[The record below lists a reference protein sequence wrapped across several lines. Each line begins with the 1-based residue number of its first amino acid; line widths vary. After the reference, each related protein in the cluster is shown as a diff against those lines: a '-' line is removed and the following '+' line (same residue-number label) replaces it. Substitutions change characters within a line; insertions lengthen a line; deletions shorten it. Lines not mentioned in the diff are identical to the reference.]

1 MKAYS
6 QDECTEF
13 MARATLQDISRWG
26 SKNPT
31 YLSKNSGTLI
41 NRLYRMKVWVTH
53 RNGEPDYCTT
63 EDINE
68 FVSMIMHRVSFGS
81 LEFDLLNIV
90 ANQIYAPD
98 YKGHDLEEGG
108 ISIHNKAILLS
119 LMDAEKIKNR
129 VDLCF
134 GDERAAVI
142 SKLYQMIIDVY
153 IPTDN
158 PEELIQNLMTNVDL
172 YKIIQNEGSTEWVM
186 DTFQSITESH
196 SVNLKEIVIFCK
208 IISDIYRNHEAAQE
222 FLILLHNMI
231 HKQYWIRS
239 EAETIV
245 DRYKKFFK
253 DQDGEGYLFVSTLFG
268 LLSDDNIWR
277 GFQRVNKS
285 TDPSK
290 MITNEVDEFLLR
302 YSSEKNREGMD
313 INVLKCMIN
322 DVWQVI
328 GKHDS
333 YNVRRDRCSFVAS
346 KIIEGWG
353 NPKYNVDDPKKEIS
367 GDVSTPITTLESY
380 TQIALE
386 AVHKDSAAMNAAEKK
401 IYKAYR
407 TYKDAEE
414 KVDSQITKAVNDLK
428 NVATGDVREEIIEGK
443 KFSAIGLL
451 KRVLGTVGLFSI
463 GPVKACI
470 ALVVKYALKKKT
482 TESERR
488 KILMEIDLELEMLG
502 EKIQDA
508 RGDNNRE
515 AKYSMMRTKK
525 ELENA
530 KTRIMYGMEADEK
543 SLSDTKKVL
552 DTSKRERTV

>member
-1 MKAYS
+1 
-6 QDECTEF
+6 
-13 MARATLQDISRWG
+13 
-26 SKNPT
+26 
-31 YLSKNSGTLI
+31 
-41 NRLYRMKVWVTH
+41 
-53 RNGEPDYCTT
+53 
-63 EDINE
+63 
-68 FVSMIMHRVSFGS
+68 
-81 LEFDLLNIV
+81 
-90 ANQIYAPD
+90 
-98 YKGHDLEEGG
+98 
-108 ISIHNKAILLS
+108 
-119 LMDAEKIKNR
+119 
-129 VDLCF
+129 
-134 GDERAAVI
+134 
-142 SKLYQMIIDVY
+142 
-153 IPTDN
+153 
-158 PEELIQNLMTNVDL
+158 MTNVDL

-253 DQDGEGYLFVSTLFG
+253 DQEGEGYLFVSTLFG

-285 TDPSK
+285 ADPSK

-313 INVLKCMIN
+313 TNVLKCMIN

-328 GKHDS
+328 DKHDS

-353 NPKYNVDDPKKEIS
+353 NPKYNVDDPKKEVS

>member
-1 MKAYS
+1 
-6 QDECTEF
+6 
-13 MARATLQDISRWG
+13 
-26 SKNPT
+26 
-31 YLSKNSGTLI
+31 
-41 NRLYRMKVWVTH
+41 
-53 RNGEPDYCTT
+53 
-63 EDINE
+63 
-68 FVSMIMHRVSFGS
+68 
-81 LEFDLLNIV
+81 
-90 ANQIYAPD
+90 
-98 YKGHDLEEGG
+98 
-108 ISIHNKAILLS
+108 
-119 LMDAEKIKNR
+119 
-129 VDLCF
+129 
-134 GDERAAVI
+134 
-142 SKLYQMIIDVY
+142 
-153 IPTDN
+153 
-158 PEELIQNLMTNVDL
+158 
-172 YKIIQNEGSTEWVM
+172 M

-253 DQDGEGYLFVSTLFG
+253 DQEGEGYLFVSTLFG

-328 GKHDS
+328 DKHDS

-353 NPKYNVDDPKKEIS
+353 NPKYNVDDPKKEVS